1 MNKIAVIRG
10 DGIGQE
16 IVDSALEILQ
26 AAGYRAD
33 YTHLDL
39 GGGRYL
45 KDQTILPDETMEQ
58 LRGFDAILLG
68 AVGDPRVKP
77 HIIEQGLLLR
87 LRRELDLYINR
98 RPLHFDDRTVEIIR
112 ENTEGLYLDIGE
124 FQDKDTENEIALQT
138 SKNTRK
144 GVERLV
150 RYGFELANSIDD
162 KRITLVHK
170 INVLQYAGGLWQRV
184 FDQVASEYPDVAT
197 SYDHIDAACMHL
209 IERPERYSVIVTDNL
224 FGDILT
230 DLGASVSGGIGL
242 ASSGNINPGHVSLF
256 EPAHGSA
263 PDIAGQNKA
272 NPIATIL
279 SACMMLEFLNE
290 EEIAGKIRTAVE
302 KFRTSQQH
310 SSTAETTQKIIDLI
324 LL

>member
-26 AAGYRAD
+26 AAGYQAD

-98 RPLHFDDRTVEIIR
+98 RPLYFDDRTVEIIR

-184 FDQVASEYPDVAT
+184 FDQVASEYPNVVT

-279 SACMMLEFLNE
+279 SACIMLEFLNE
-290 EEIAGKIRTAVE
+290 EEIASKIRAAVE

-310 SSTAETTQKIIDLI
+310 SSTTETTQKIIDL
-324 LL
+324 L

>member
-26 AAGYRAD
+26 AAGYQAD

-98 RPLHFDDRTVEIIR
+98 RPLYFDDRTVEIIR

-138 SKNTRK
+138 SRNTRK

-290 EEIAGKIRTAVE
+290 EEIASKIRAAVE

-310 SSTAETTQKIIDLI
+310 SSTTETTQKIIDL
-324 LL
+324 L